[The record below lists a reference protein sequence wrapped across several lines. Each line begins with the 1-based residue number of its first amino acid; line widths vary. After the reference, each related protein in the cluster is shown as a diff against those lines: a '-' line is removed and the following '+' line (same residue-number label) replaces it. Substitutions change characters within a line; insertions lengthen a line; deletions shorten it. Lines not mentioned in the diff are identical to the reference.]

1 MAGNHLHD
9 LAAIIADIDA
19 SGRLA
24 RVRSEVDPRHELAG
38 VAANLEG
45 GRKAVLFEK
54 VKGHRW
60 PVFAGLYWN
69 RGLLAEL
76 MRKDERALPQYVAD
90 SIAKWQRDPV
100 EPAVVKSGPV
110 LEVTERDVDL
120 GKIPVPVHALKDAGP
135 YLSAAVVIAKDPE
148 SGIRN
153 ASIQRFQVVNR
164 NTLHVNIDAGRH
176 LETYLERA
184 GRLGR
189 SLWIT
194 LNCGVGPGLHFAA
207 ATPAEAAPIDRDEL
221 GIASEF
227 HGAPLELVPGT
238 ESDVE
243 MAAHAM
249 WALECEMIPG
259 ELAPEGPF
267 AEVTG
272 YYATVAPRPVVHV
285 RRIHR
290 RAAPVF
296 QTILPGAEVWNS
308 VGLLGEANALAL
320 LRRQVPGVR
329 DVYFTHGGGGFYHA
343 VVQIVPQHAGWSK
356 QAILAAFAAF
366 PPLKIVTVVDDDVD
380 IRNAQDVEWA
390 MATRHDPAT
399 GIVRIDNAFGHGL
412 NPSFPNYVGPKV
424 GFDATQ
430 PFPKRA
436 EYERV
441 AFKPVAFAAYD
452 IAGADPAAPRA
463 GARAPAAAAAPP
475 PPAKPAVGDYDIDR
489 IWQRELAEWK
499 KDRDGAAPAA
509 RPAPGNDW
517 DENRWWQRELEEMK
531 RERAA
536 KPAAAPPAPKK
547 ASSPAAAEGEAP
559 ARRKGSS
566 DWDENRWWKRE
577 LEELSRERAAGRAPA
592 SKAGAPL
599 AAPAE
604 AAKARRIE
612 ARGADGNGDG
622 RGADD
627 DGAFFRG

>member
-9 LAAIIADIDA
+9 LAAIIADLEA
-19 SGRLA
+19 KGRLA
-24 RVRSEVDPRHELAG
+24 RVRGEVDLRHELAG
-38 VAANLEG
+38 VAARLEG
-45 GRKAVLFEK
+45 GAKAVLFEK
-54 VKGHRW
+54 VKGQRW

-69 RGLLAEL
+69 RGLLGDL
-76 MRKDERALPQYVAD
+76 MRKDERALPQFVAD
-90 SIAKWQRDPV
+90 CIAKWQRDPID
-100 EPAVVKSGPV
+100 PVVIKSGPV
-110 LEVTERDVDL
+110 LDVTEPDVDV

-135 YLSAAVVIAKDPE
+135 YFDAAVVIAKDPE

-184 GRLGR
+184 KRMGR

-194 LNCGVGPGLHFAA
+194 LNVGVGPGLHFAA
-207 ATPAEAAPIDRDEL
+207 SAPAEAAPIERDEL

-227 HGAPLELVPGT
+227 EGAPVELVPGT

-259 ELAPEGPF
+259 EVAPEGPF

-272 YYATVAPRPVVHV
+272 YYAPVAPRPVVRV

-296 QTILPGAEVWNS
+296 QTILSGAEVWNS
-308 VGLLGEANALAL
+308 VGLLGEANVLAL

-343 VVQIVPQHAGWSK
+343 VVQIAQQRAGWSK

-390 MATRHDPAT
+390 MATRLDPAA

-412 NPSFPNYVGPKV
+412 NPSFPDYVGPKV

-441 AFKPVAFAAYD
+441 AFKAVALENYD
-452 IAGADPAAPRA
+452 VAGANP
-463 GARAPAAAAAPP
+463 APAAARASVSAAAPE
-475 PPAKPAVGDYDIDR
+475 PPAAQPAASDYDTDR

-499 KDRDGAAPAA
+499 KGGGAEAAPAA
-509 RPAPGNDW
+509 KPPTGNDW
-517 DENRWWQRELEEMK
+517 DENRWWKRQLEEMESEREAPK
-531 RERAA
+531 RPAA
-536 KPAAAPPAPKK
+536 TRPAAAQRPATSLRIVQAEATAPRHIE
-547 ASSPAAAEGEAP
+547 ARAAEGN
-559 ARRKGSS
+559 G
-566 DWDENRWWKRE
+566 
-577 LEELSRERAAGRAPA
+577 G
-592 SKAGAPL
+592 
-599 AAPAE
+599 
-604 AAKARRIE
+604 
-612 ARGADGNGDG
+612 ARGSD
-622 RGADD
+622 DD
-627 DGAFFRG
+627 DGGFFGGGTL